1 MNHKL
6 EIIYDPENAEN
17 LDGAEELAST
27 IEELEANHPDIAV
40 AMYDFRDIDEDE
52 REDLEERFG
61 EDLCDPMII
70 FNDEILFTD
79 YPSKDELMESIEVAM
94 ENAELNAL

>member
-17 LDGAEELAST
+17 LDGAEELASI
-27 IEELEANHPDIAV
+27 IEDLEASHPDLAV
-40 AMYDFRDIDEDE
+40 AMYDFRDIDPEE
-52 REDLEERFG
+52 RAELEERFG

-70 FNDEILFTD
+70 LNDEILFTD
-79 YPSKDELMESIEVAM
+79 YPSKDEFMESLEVSM
-94 ENAELNAL
+94 ETAELNSI